1 MAPKPDLAAFG
12 DFSQVGHVAPALGAK
27 LEYAISMIP
36 CKKNEDYAYCH
47 LSKIEGVCDGCFL
60 LFDSH
65 CGKDAGARCAKKFL
79 VYLNEMFWSMVENQQ
94 YVDDRANAPVSET
107 TGFSAFLDEAVER
120 ACAKLDDEIKKKTT
134 SGTTLCV
141 CFVRFGEKKIFLKFA
156 HVGDSRAIVKNAKG
170 ECVFATKDHKP
181 NSPEEQERIRGHYDS
196 LHGSESYAR
205 FQNLEHVMHSPS
217 SSRAT
222 SRGGSLRGGKPTG
235 EGEKGRQPPSPLT
248 PRSSGE
254 EEEQQQQ
261 RGSED
266 SNDNDDH
273 SLMDNIPANVNV
285 ILGSKLSQLAVASSG
300 GDVSNTTNGAN
311 AAADVDENAKNPNK
325 YQVADKRISFIGQF
339 VSDDASASK
348 LSEIRLFSPSGA
360 SYGMSRSIG
369 DRNSPRSMIPVP
381 EFSNLSFDYDTF
393 AMVIIASDGL
403 WDTRTNE
410 QAALLS
416 GTDVQKGSKK
426 LCMLSWDDRAYS
438 GKAMDDI
445 SVIAFSLNADAM
457 KKNTGSGGSKSPE
470 DGCCVIQ

>member
-79 VYLNEMFWSMVENQQ
+79 VYLNEIFWSMVENQQ

-120 ACAKLDDEIKKKTT
+120 ACAKLDEEIKKKTT

-205 FQNLEHVMHSPS
+205 FQDLEHVMHSPS

-222 SRGGSLRGGKPTG
+222 SRG
-235 EGEKGRQPPSPLT
+235 
-248 PRSSGE
+248 
-254 EEEQQQQ
+254 
-261 RGSED
+261 
-266 SNDNDDH
+266 
-273 SLMDNIPANVNV
+273 
-285 ILGSKLSQLAVASSG
+285 
-300 GDVSNTTNGAN
+300 
-311 AAADVDENAKNPNK
+311 
-325 YQVADKRISFIGQF
+325 
-339 VSDDASASK
+339 
-348 LSEIRLFSPSGA
+348 
-360 SYGMSRSIG
+360 
-369 DRNSPRSMIPVP
+369 
-381 EFSNLSFDYDTF
+381 
-393 AMVIIASDGL
+393 
-403 WDTRTNE
+403 
-410 QAALLS
+410 
-416 GTDVQKGSKK
+416 
-426 LCMLSWDDRAYS
+426 
-438 GKAMDDI
+438 
-445 SVIAFSLNADAM
+445 
-457 KKNTGSGGSKSPE
+457 
-470 DGCCVIQ
+470 

>member
-12 DFSQVGHVAPALGAK
+12 DFSQVGHVAPAIGAK

-79 VYLNEMFWSMVENQQ
+79 VYLNEIFWSMVENQQ

-120 ACAKLDDEIKKKTT
+120 ACAKLDEEIKKKTT

-222 SRGGSLRGGKPTG
+222 SRGGSLRG
-235 EGEKGRQPPSPLT
+235 
-248 PRSSGE
+248 
-254 EEEQQQQ
+254 
-261 RGSED
+261 SED

-300 GDVSNTTNGAN
+300 GDVSNTTNGEN

-339 VSDDASASK
+339 VSDDASGSK

-457 KKNTGSGGSKSPE
+457 KKNTGSSGSKSPE